1 MAGIT
6 KVKMSDTSFKA
17 LLLSA
22 ILNGVFTS
30 TELQTFLSNNGV
42 NQVLVIPDDDSEIHQ
57 FDIDDDSSSDSEMG
71 FNEVKFKTCLQFKD
85 WSINYLFC

>member
-42 NQVLVIPDDDSEIHQ
+42 NQVLVIPDDDSEIHE
-57 FDIDDDSSSDSEMG
+57 FNIDDYSSSDSEMD
-71 FNEVKFKTCLQFKD
+71 FNEVKFKTCL
-85 WSINYLFC
+85 